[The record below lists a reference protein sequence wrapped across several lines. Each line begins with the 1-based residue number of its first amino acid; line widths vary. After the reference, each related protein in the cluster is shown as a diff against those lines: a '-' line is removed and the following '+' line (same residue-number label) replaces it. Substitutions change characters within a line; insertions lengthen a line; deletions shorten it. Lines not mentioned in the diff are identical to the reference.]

1 MAKQS
6 EVRAPAIPFTA
17 AAMDSVGVVMRAASA
32 VPIILC
38 AIHEDAILPL
48 GFSHGASKQPE

>member
-1 MAKQS
+1 
-6 EVRAPAIPFTA
+6 
-17 AAMDSVGVVMRAASA
+17 MDSVGVVMRAASA

-48 GFSHGASKQPE
+48 G